1 MSCGIG
7 CGSADDAGRHSGLGV
22 TSPAA
27 RTGSTRSNARAQWQR
42 THVGGQVPSLG
53 IAADSAAEIPND
65 GTCPP
70 TCVRCHCARA
80 FDLVVPVRA
89 AGLVTP
95 SPEWRPASSALPLP
109 IPHDILHVPRPV
121 LL

>member
-1 MSCGIG
+1 MRRFFSALVVGLLSLSAGGIVDLALPEP
-7 CGSADDAGRHSGLGV
+7 C
-22 TSPAA
+22 
-27 RTGSTRSNARAQWQR
+27 
-42 THVGGQVPSLG
+42 
-53 IAADSAAEIPND
+53 SAAESAAIPSD

-80 FDLVVPVRA
+80 FDLVLPVRA

-95 SPEWRPASSALPLP
+95 NPEWRPASAALPLP

>member
-1 MSCGIG
+1 MNRLC
-7 CGSADDAGRHSGLGV
+7 SALIVGLLSLSAGGV
-22 TSPAA
+22 LDLALPE
-27 RTGSTRSNARAQWQR
+27 
-42 THVGGQVPSLG
+42 PC
-53 IAADSAAEIPND
+53 SASESAEIPND

-95 SPEWRPASSALPLP
+95 TPEWRPASSALPLP
-109 IPHDILHVPRPV
+109 IPHDILHVPKIAF
-121 LL
+121 L